1 MIWGNIWSASPH
13 HSFPQ
18 LGGGGRRRPDILAGE
33 HEDPG
38 RLLNLYLGRW
48 GGAAKGG
55 HPGDTTSGLEKLL
68 LANLLAFYKASSA
81 AGGALNHGAARPG
94 GSVIYVAQCRRH

>member
-1 MIWGNIWSASPH
+1 MDGHI
-13 HSFPQ
+13 HS
-18 LGGGGRRRPDILAGE
+18 LSWAGRGRRRPDILAGE
-33 HEDPG
+33 HEDLG

-48 GGAAKGG
+48 GAQKGG

-68 LANLLAFYKASSA
+68 LANLLAFYKASIA
-81 AGGALNHGAARPG
+81 AGGALNHWAARPG